1 MRKATKYILIFLVG
15 FLVVFAACDNDNSPK
30 DEDISF
36 LQEDNEISVEETPL
50 ENEDLE
56 THEEDLPLANTEEE
70 VVFFGIP
77 IDTDMQE
84 EIVRLVEGNK
94 KCFFEIFGLEHLPT
108 NSTTVIDDRYFQVD
122 TNLFITFSD
131 FESYVRNIYCNE
143 ETERLLFGIVDN
155 GNYIPQYVNIDGKLF
170 YDNYAA
176 HSRGYYST
184 WSDYSIEIISIEDNA
199 CEFKM
204 HTTEDPP
211 PEVGDPVPFVL
222 DFKAIVEDGQWKL
235 EEMVYTNESW

>member
-1 MRKATKYILIFLVG
+1 M
-15 FLVVFAACDNDNSPK
+15 
-30 DEDISF
+30 
-36 LQEDNEISVEETPL
+36 

-70 VVFFGIP
+70 VDFFGIP

-84 EIVRLVEGNK
+84 EIVRLAEGNR
-94 KCFFEIFGLEHLPT
+94 KCFFSIFMIDFLDVDPSECIDNRYYKVESDEFQAFPDLEK
-108 NSTTVIDDRYFQVD
+108 
-122 TNLFITFSD
+122 
-131 FESYVRNIYCNE
+131 YVRSIFCENE
-143 ETERLLFGIVDN
+143 AARLL
-155 GNYIPQYVNIDGKLF
+155 YGKLADRNATPL
-170 YDNYAA
+170 YVDLNGILYLDSAEA
-176 HSRGYYST
+176 GGMGYYST
-184 WSDYSIEIISIEDNA
+184 WPDYSFEIISLTDDA

-235 EEMVYTNESW
+235 EKMVYTNESW